1 MAEEFIMT
9 QKGYDE
15 AKEYLRY
22 LKTEK
27 KKEITERIKV
37 ARGFG
42 DLSENAEYDA
52 AKNEEALNESEIR
65 ELENKI
71 KNAKIME
78 ESKDNSKVHFGSQV
92 TLYDRDLEETVV
104 YTIMGSTEAD
114 PDKNIVA
121 IDSPIGIALA
131 GASKG
136 DVVTVHAPNGFDYEV
151 EIREI
156 SEGGSAKAE

>member
-15 AKEYLRY
+15 AVERLRY
-22 LKTEK
+22 LQTEK

-78 ESKDNSKVHFGSQV
+78 ESTDNSKVHFGNTV
-92 TLYDRDLEETVV
+92 TVWDFDMEEEMT

-114 PDKNIVA
+114 PDKNIVS
-121 IDSPIGIALA
+121 IDSPFGAALV
-131 GASKG
+131 GARRG
-136 DVVTVHAPNGFDYEV
+136 DKVTVHAPNGFDYEV

-156 SEGGSAKAE
+156 R

>member
-15 AKEYLRY
+15 AVERLRY
-22 LKTEK
+22 LQTEK
-27 KKEITERIKV
+27 KKEITERIKG

-78 ESKDNSKVHFGSQV
+78 ESTDNSKVHFGNTV
-92 TLYDRDLEETVV
+92 TVWDFDMEEEMT

-114 PDKNIVA
+114 PDKNIVS
-121 IDSPIGIALA
+121 IDSPFGAALV
-131 GASKG
+131 GARRG
-136 DVVTVHAPNGFDYEV
+136 DKVTVHAPNGFDYEV

-156 SEGGSAKAE
+156 R